1 MLLMA
6 KAAALA
12 RAGELDAAAAL
23 AGEAAAAPAAEP
35 PPRDAA
41 AAAGGPDLAALDP
54 GACRERWRAAALAK
68 DEGNAAYRCNPGL
81 PVAVG
86 RGCWAAVRWS
96 NCGAGLGRGQGCT
109 RRSMHDAPL
118 GSARGRIAAKGR
130 SSGAVKQS
138 SGKDPIDRRRRSAW
152 SRAHVRA

>member
-1 MLLMA
+1 VLLMA

-41 AAAGGPDLAALDP
+41 AAGSGPDLAALDP

-81 PVAVG
+81 PAALGAGQLVIRALLVSQRRPG
-86 RGCWAAVRWS
+86 AAPRLNSQIETRHAACIGTQLDRCQAAELQTCGAAVW
-96 NCGAGLGRGQGCT
+96 QG
-109 RRSMHDAPL
+109 PE
-118 GSARGRIAAKGR
+118 
-130 SSGAVKQS
+130 
-138 SGKDPIDRRRRSAW
+138 
-152 SRAHVRA
+152 